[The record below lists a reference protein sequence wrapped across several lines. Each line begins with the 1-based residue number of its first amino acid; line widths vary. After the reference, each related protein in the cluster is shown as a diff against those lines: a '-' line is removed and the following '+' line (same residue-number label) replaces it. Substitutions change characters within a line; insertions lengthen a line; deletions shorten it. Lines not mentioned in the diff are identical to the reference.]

1 MKNYSEIEIEKVQ
14 ERFKLFAEQECKSS
28 SEFYY
33 DLSLKISKDD
43 ELSRMSSYASYG
55 QPIPNIFFGAV
66 HYLVLKNKNCQLA
79 SYYPSITKSLKNPA
93 LPFDVFK
100 DFCLNNESQIIELI
114 STRIVQTNVV
124 NRCSYLTPILSELIN
139 KGQKN
144 ACIMDIG
151 ASAGLNL
158 NFDLYE
164 YWTNGQK
171 IFGDSSVKIEFE
183 TKDSAIIPILPINYS
198 VRKIGIDQ
206 HLINPQNEDEKRWL
220 NALIWSD
227 HLERFNSMEKAL
239 ELRQNGG
246 IEMFQAST
254 VPQFEEIIN
263 GQRNDETLI
272 VYATHTLYQFSQESR
287 QDFFTMLDRI
297 GKKRDFHF
305 LSVESTRYLQEKY
318 DSSQTVIELTSYASG
333 MKNEEIIAETNGH
346 GNWVRWNYKL

>member
-1 MKNYSEIEIEKVQ
+1 MKNYSELEIEKIQ
-14 ERFKLFAEQECKSS
+14 DRFAIFAEQECKSS
-28 SEFYY
+28 SAFYY
-33 DLSLKISKDD
+33 DLSLKISKDE
-43 ELSRMSSYASYG
+43 ELSRMASYACYG

-66 HYLVLKNKNCQLA
+66 HYLVLKDKNCQLA

-100 DFCLNNESQIIELI
+100 DFCIHNESQIVELI
-114 STRIVQTNVV
+114 SSKIVQTNVI

-144 ACIMDIG
+144 ACVIDIG
-151 ASAGLNL
+151 ASVGLNL

-164 YWTNGQK
+164 YWTDGQK

-183 TKDSAIIPILPINYS
+183 TKDSAIKPILPTNYF

-206 HLINPQNEDEKRWL
+206 HLINPQNEDEKLWL
-220 NALIWSD
+220 NALIWPD

-246 IEMFQAST
+246 IEMLQAST

-263 GQRNDETLI
+263 EQLNNETLI
-272 VYATHTLYQFSQESR
+272 IYSTHTLYQFSQENR
-287 QDFFTMLDRI
+287 QDFFNMLDSI
-297 GKKRDFHF
+297 GRKRDFYF
-305 LSVESTRYLQEKY
+305 LSVESTKYLQEKY
-318 DSSQTVIELTSYASG
+318 DSSQTVIELTSYTNRQ
-333 MKNEEIIAETNGH
+333 KNEQFIAETNGH
-346 GNWVRWNYKL
+346 GNWILWKNEF

>member
-1 MKNYSEIEIEKVQ
+1 MKNYSELEIEKIQ
-14 ERFKLFAEQECKSS
+14 ERFAIFAEQECKSS
-28 SEFYY
+28 SAFYY
-33 DLSLKISKDD
+33 DLSLKISKDE
-43 ELSRMSSYASYG
+43 ELSRMASYASYG

-66 HYLVLKNKNCQLA
+66 HYLVLKDKNCLLA
-79 SYYPSITKSLKNPA
+79 SYYPSITKSLKNSA
-93 LPFDVFK
+93 LPFEVFK
-100 DFCLNNESQIIELI
+100 DFCIHSESQIVELI
-114 STRIVQTNVV
+114 SSKIVQTNVI
-124 NRCSYLTPILSELIN
+124 NRCSYLIPILSELIN

-144 ACIMDIG
+144 ASIIDIG

-206 HLINPQNEDEKRWL
+206 HLINPQNEDEKLWL
-220 NALIWSD
+220 NALIWPD
-227 HLERFNSMEKAL
+227 HLERFNSMERAL
-239 ELRQNGG
+239 ELRENDK

-272 VYATHTLYQFSQESR
+272 VYATHTLYQFSPENR
-287 QDFFTMLDRI
+287 QDFFNMLDRI

-318 DSSQTVIELTSYASG
+318 KSSQTVIELTNYSNG
-333 MKNEEIIAETNGH
+333 QKIEKFIAETNVH
-346 GNWVRWNYKL
+346 GNRIRWNYKL